1 MQTQIS
7 LQRFGALA
15 LAGRLVLALCLALT
29 GSLALPLAAA
39 TLDLPAADQAPAG
52 RGAALQQRFL
62 DSGASVVTTAT
73 QRYCAISQRID
84 IAASEYRAAGGA
96 LVPYDQVIRSPAAST
111 QVMAGADG
119 LMGLRVQMKYSPAPG
134 AGILLTIG
142 TGTEGS
148 GTEDVAGLLEPS
160 TDSLRLNGAV
170 AARLVAAFRAGL
182 PVRLAATSRA
192 TGRRVSD
199 VLAAPDMVALDAC
212 QTDLATAPAAPLPPL
227 ANQVSLDFDVSPS
240 PETRATVDDY
250 RACGMKPTDAPLHL
264 GRIKATTG
272 FFSHTNKVFVSFD
285 DNGKLDRVY
294 VPGLLDAGF
303 GGTSSGEAQVS
314 LAADSNTPD
323 AENAVTGCIGSA
335 ALAMCDI
342 EQIGGDGH
350 RLQVCDVLPA
360 GDALGEE
367 LAYLAPTSGGGSFP
381 GGDFGSP
388 GGNGGDIGGG
398 GVGGGGEGGEE
409 GGGDGGGEE
418 GGGEGGGEEPP
429 PPSPVPLPPAGLLLL
444 AALTATAALRRRQG

>member
-350 RLQVCDVLPA
+350 RLQVCDVMPGGIVS
-360 GDALGEE
+360 GDEI
-367 LAYLAPTSGGGSFP
+367 AYLDPVGGGIF
-381 GGDFGSP
+381 
-388 GGNGGDIGGG
+388 GGG
-398 GVGGGGEGGEE
+398 GFGGSDGRSGGGGGENGGGEN
-409 GGGDGGGEE
+409 GGGEGGGEE
-418 GGGEGGGEEPP
+418 GGGEGGGGNPP
-429 PPSPVPLPPAGLLLL
+429 PPPPPTPVPLPPAGVLLL
-444 AALTATAALRRRQG
+444 AALVATAALRRRHG